1 MMEQNQ
7 FLKQI
12 VYLLEQASIPYMI
25 SGSVGSSFHGQP
37 RATNDADI
45 VIDPTREQ
53 LLAFITSLGSDF
65 YVSQPA
71 ALQALEHYAMFNII
85 GIQSGYKA
93 DMIIRKKRPF
103 SQQEFQRKIR
113 SDLFG
118 VSAYILSPE
127 DSILS
132 KLEWSKDR
140 HSETQFKDALGVLT
154 VQKNRLDFAYLKK
167 WANEL
172 GVEAALDRLI
182 EEAEK
187 LV

>member
-37 RATNDADI
+37 RATNDVDI
-45 VIDPTREQ
+45 VIDPTKEQ
-53 LLAFITSLGSDF
+53 LIVFVKSLGSDF
-65 YVSQPA
+65 YVSPSA
-71 ALQALEHYAMFNII
+71 ALQALEHNAMFNII

>member
-12 VYLLEQASIPYMI
+12 VSLLERAGVPYMI

-45 VIDPTREQ
+45 VIDPTKEQ
-53 LLAFITSLGSDF
+53 LLAFIASLGSDF

-71 ALQALEHYAMFNII
+71 ALQALEHRAMFNII
-85 GIQSGYKA
+85 GTQSGYKA

-103 SQQEFQRKIR
+103 SQQEFRRKIR
-113 SDLFG
+113 SELFG

-140 HSETQFKDALGVLT
+140 HSEAQLKDALGVLT
-154 VQKNRLDFAYLKK
+154 VQKARLDFAYLKK
-167 WANEL
+167 WAKEL
-172 GVEAALDRLI
+172 G
-182 EEAEK
+182 
-187 LV
+187 